1 MLCTNKVPVR
11 DFQQGLLSSLPVS
24 LPVSL
29 LSSLFHLSSTLKI
42 EGKPNAKDIRQR
54 PVSDRARMRS
64 REICESF
71 EIPLAKRLKR
81 FVNSG

>member
-1 MLCTNKVPVR
+1 MLCTNKVPVL
-11 DFQQGLLSSLPVS
+11 DFQQGLLSS

-42 EGKPNAKDIRQR
+42 EGKPNAKDIRQW